1 MPSLYARVAE
11 SVDATDLKSVGGN
24 SVEVQVLSRA
34 PIYSSIAQLASAFGS
49 YSKGHWFESNWSY
62 QKGDNMNVIFLD
74 IDGVVN
80 TLMIDIK
87 PFETDRGQISR
98 DGFYYKLNMP
108 DDEEVSNRQA
118 VMWLNKLCKETN
130 AKIVITSTWR
140 LGDNGLKKT
149 KKALYNSGLLKEIEI
164 IGGTPRKYN
173 YNNIRGYEIEE
184 YLNQHPEIDNYVI
197 IDDDLDMLTKQ
208 MNNFVVTDTNIG
220 MTYNTYIR
228 AKEILNVGSTC
239 DKD

>member
-1 MPSLYARVAE
+1 M
-11 SVDATDLKSVGGN
+11 D
-24 SVEVQVLSRA
+24 
-34 PIYSSIAQLASAFGS
+34 
-49 YSKGHWFESNWSY
+49 Y
-62 QKGDNMNVIFLD
+62 QNKVVFLD

-80 TLMIDIK
+80 TLIIDTK
-87 PFETDRGQISR
+87 PFKTDRGQISR

-108 DDEEVSNRQA
+108 DDGEVSNRQA

-140 LGDNGLKKT
+140 FGNGGLEKT

-164 IGGTPRKYN
+164 IGETPRKYN

-197 IDDDLDMLTKQ
+197 IDDDLDILTKQ
-208 MNNFVVTDTNIG
+208 MNNFVATDTNIG
-220 MTYNTYIR
+220 MTYNTYVR

>member
-1 MPSLYARVAE
+1 M
-11 SVDATDLKSVGGN
+11 D
-24 SVEVQVLSRA
+24 
-34 PIYSSIAQLASAFGS
+34 
-49 YSKGHWFESNWSY
+49 Y
-62 QKGDNMNVIFLD
+62 QNKVVFLD

-80 TLMIDIK
+80 TLIIDTK
-87 PFETDRGQISR
+87 PFKTERGQVSR

-108 DDEEVSNRQA
+108 DDGEVSNRQA

-140 LGDNGLKKT
+140 FGDNGLEKT
-149 KKALYNSGLLKEIEI
+149 KKALYNSGLLKEIKI
-164 IGGTPRKYN
+164 IGKTPRKYN

-184 YLNQHPEIDNYVI
+184 YLNQHQEIDNYVI

-220 MTYNTYIR
+220 MTYNTYVR

-239 DKD
+239 DKE